1 MRASK
6 IVATLGAASILA
18 TGAFMPFADARVVS
32 GNDKN
37 IPANSVDTTKPI
49 FLVVKKN
56 EPNPNDD
63 IPAGA
68 KPPAIE
74 GSIFV
79 LSRVKGI
86 DVTTEEG
93 REGAKNLTME
103 DVRKRGLEDADR
115 ATTDA
120 KGRVQFSYLKPGL
133 YLLEEQ
139 APDDDHEY
147 HLSSPQLIIL
157 PLGDVSGEHFTYD
170 NIIVTKWDTDPGLS
184 PSPSPTPTPTPGS
197 STPATLTTPTS
208 PGTTARTTTPSGS
221 TVTTVTTP
229 VKTTL
234 TTTRPDGSTTVV
246 TTRTSS
252 VTTVTKPAD
261 NTRGGDLASTGAN
274 VLWAAGL
281 GGLLILIGFV
291 LARRSKNEEQTR

>member
-18 TGAFMPFADARVVS
+18 TGALMPLADARVVS

-37 IPANSVDTTKPI
+37 IPANSVDTTRAI
-49 FLVVKKN
+49 SLLVKKRAT
-56 EPNPNDD
+56 NPYDD
-63 IPAGA
+63 VPAGQ
-68 KPPAIE
+68 KRPAIE
-74 GSIFV
+74 GAIFV
-79 LSRVKGI
+79 LSRVNDI

-103 DVRKRGLEDADR
+103 KVREKWLGVVDKK
-115 ATTDA
+115 TTNA
-120 KGRVQFSYLKPGL
+120 SGAVQFTGLSAGL

-147 HLSSPQLIIL
+147 HVSSPQLIIL
-157 PLGDVSGEHFTYD
+157 PLGDVKGERFTYE
-170 NIIVTKWDTDPGLS
+170 NVVVTKWDDDGGLT
-184 PSPSPTPTPTPGS
+184 PTTTPTPTPGTT
-197 STPATLTTPTS
+197 TPATTETTTKTTPT
-208 PGTTARTTTPSGS
+208 TPPGS

-234 TTTRPDGSTTVV
+234 TTTRSDGSTTVV

-252 VTTVTKPAD
+252 VTTVTKPGD

-291 LARRSKNEEQTR
+291 LARRSKNES

>member
-103 DVRKRGLEDADR
+103 QVREKGLGVVDKK
-115 ATTDA
+115 TTNA
-120 KGRVQFSYLKPGL
+120 SGAVQFTGLSAGL

-147 HLSSPQLIIL
+147 HVSSPQLIIL
-157 PLGDVSGEHFTYD
+157 PLGDVKGERFTYE
-170 NIIVTKWDTDPGLS
+170 NVVVTKWDDDGGLT
-184 PSPSPTPTPTPGS
+184 PTTTPTPTPGTT
-197 STPATLTTPTS
+197 TPATTETTTKTTPTTP
-208 PGTTARTTTPSGS
+208 PGR

-234 TTTRPDGSTTVV
+234 TTTRPNGSTTVV
-246 TTRTSS
+246 TTRTNS

-291 LARRSKNEEQTR
+291 LARRSKNEKQTR

>member
-37 IPANSVDTTKPI
+37 IAADSVDTTRAI
-49 FLVVKKN
+49 SLLVKKTAT
-56 EPNPNDD
+56 NPYDD
-63 IPAGA
+63 LPAGQ
-68 KPPAIE
+68 KRPAIE
-74 GSIFV
+74 GATFV
-79 LSRVKGI
+79 LSRVNDI

-103 DVRKRGLEDADR
+103 KVREKGLGVVDKK
-115 ATTDA
+115 TTDA
-120 KGRVQFSYLKPGL
+120 RGAVQFTGLSAGL

-147 HLSSPQLIIL
+147 HVSSPQLIIL
-157 PLGDVSGEHFTYD
+157 PLGDVKGERFTYE
-170 NIIVTKWDTDPGLS
+170 NVVVTKWDDDGGLT
-184 PSPSPTPTPTPGS
+184 PTTTPTPTPGT
-197 STPATLTTPTS
+197 STPATTEPTTKTTPT
-208 PGTTARTTTPSGS
+208 TRKTTPPGS

-234 TTTRPDGSTTVV
+234 TTTRSDGSTTVV
-246 TTRTSS
+246 TTRTNS
-252 VTTVTKPAD
+252 VTTVTKPGD

>member
-6 IVATLGAASILA
+6 TVATLGAASILA
-18 TGAFMPFADARVVS
+18 IGAFMPFADARVVS

-157 PLGDVSGEHFTYD
+157 PLGDVSGERFTYD
-170 NIIVTKWDTDPGLS
+170 NVIVTKWDTDPGL
-184 PSPSPTPTPTPGS
+184 SPSPTPTPTPGS
-197 STPATLTTPTS
+197 STPATPTTPNTS
-208 PGTTARTTTPSGS
+208 GTTPRTTKPSGS

-291 LARRSKNEEQTR
+291 LARRSKNES

>member
-6 IVATLGAASILA
+6 TVATLGAASILA
-18 TGAFMPFADARVVS
+18 IGAFMPFADARVVS

-157 PLGDVSGEHFTYD
+157 PLGDVSGERFTYD
-170 NIIVTKWDTDPGLS
+170 NVIVTKWDTDPGL
-184 PSPSPTPTPTPGS
+184 SPSPTPTPTPGS
-197 STPATLTTPTS
+197 STPATPTTPNTS
-208 PGTTARTTTPSGS
+208 GTTPRTTKPSCS

-291 LARRSKNEEQTR
+291 LARRSKNES

>member
-1 MRASK
+1 M
-6 IVATLGAASILA
+6 
-18 TGAFMPFADARVVS
+18 
-32 GNDKN
+32 
-37 IPANSVDTTKPI
+37 
-49 FLVVKKN
+49 
-56 EPNPNDD
+56 
-63 IPAGA
+63 
-68 KPPAIE
+68 
-74 GSIFV
+74 
-79 LSRVKGI
+79 
-86 DVTTEEG
+86 TTEEG

-157 PLGDVSGEHFTYD
+157 PLGDVSGERFTYD
-170 NIIVTKWDTDPGLS
+170 NVIVTKWDTDPGL
-184 PSPSPTPTPTPGS
+184 SPSPTPTPTPGS
-197 STPATLTTPTS
+197 STPATPTTPNTS
-208 PGTTARTTTPSGS
+208 GTTPRTTKPSGS

-291 LARRSKNEEQTR
+291 LARRSKNES

>member
-1 MRASK
+1 MRTSK

-18 TGAFMPFADARVVS
+18 TGAFMPVADARVVS

-37 IPANSVDTTKPI
+37 IAADSVDTTRAI
-49 FLVVKKN
+49 SLLVRKRAT
-56 EPNPNDD
+56 NPYDD
-63 IPAGA
+63 VPAGQ
-68 KPPAIE
+68 KRPAIE
-74 GSIFV
+74 GAIFV
-79 LSRVKGI
+79 LSRVNDI

-103 DVRKRGLEDADR
+103 KVREKGLGVADKK
-115 ATTDA
+115 TTNA
-120 KGRVQFSYLKPGL
+120 SGTVQFTGLSAGL

-147 HLSSPQLIIL
+147 HVSSPQLIIL
-157 PLGDVSGEHFTYD
+157 PLGDVKGERFTYE
-170 NIIVTKWDTDPGLS
+170 NVVVTKWDDDGGLT
-184 PSPSPTPTPTPGS
+184 PTTTPTPTSGT
-197 STPATLTTPTS
+197 STPATTEPTTETTPTTP
-208 PGTTARTTTPSGS
+208 PGR

-234 TTTRPDGSTTVV
+234 TTTRSDGSTTVV
-246 TTRTSS
+246 TTRTNS
-252 VTTVTKPAD
+252 VTTVTKPGER
-261 NTRGGDLASTGAN
+261 TRGGDLASTGAN

>member
-37 IPANSVDTTKPI
+37 IPANSVDTTRAI
-49 FLVVKKN
+49 SLLVKKTAT
-56 EPNPNDD
+56 NPYDD
-63 IPAGA
+63 VPAGQ
-68 KPPAIE
+68 KRPAIE
-74 GSIFV
+74 GATFV
-79 LSRVKGI
+79 LSRVNDI

-103 DVRKRGLEDADR
+103 EVREKGLGVVDKK
-115 ATTDA
+115 TTDA
-120 KGRVQFSYLKPGL
+120 RGAVQFNGLSAGL

-139 APDDDHEY
+139 APDDDREY
-147 HLSSPQLIIL
+147 HVSSPQLIIL
-157 PLGDVSGEHFTYD
+157 PLGDVKGERFTYE
-170 NIIVTKWDTDPGLS
+170 NVVVTKWDDDGGLT
-184 PSPSPTPTPTPGS
+184 PTTTPTPTPGTT
-197 STPATLTTPTS
+197 TPATTETTTKTTPTTP
-208 PGTTARTTTPSGS
+208 PGR

-234 TTTRPDGSTTVV
+234 TTTRPNGSTTVV
-246 TTRTSS
+246 TTRTNS

-291 LARRSKNEEQTR
+291 LARRSKNEKQTR

>member
-147 HLSSPQLIIL
+147 HVSSPQLIIL
-157 PLGDVSGEHFTYD
+157 PLGDVKGERFTYE
-170 NIIVTKWDTDPGLS
+170 NVVVTKWDDDAGLT
-184 PSPSPTPTPTPGS
+184 PTTTPTPTPGT
-197 STPATLTTPTS
+197 STPATTETTTKTTPT
-208 PGTTARTTTPSGS
+208 TPPGS

-234 TTTRPDGSTTVV
+234 TTTRSDGSTTVV

-252 VTTVTKPAD
+252 VTTVTKPGD

>member
-6 IVATLGAASILA
+6 TVATLGAASILA
-18 TGAFMPFADARVVS
+18 TGAFMPLADARVVS

-157 PLGDVSGEHFTYD
+157 PLGDVKGERFTYE
-170 NIIVTKWDTDPGLS
+170 NVVVTKWDDDGGLT
-184 PSPSPTPTPTPGS
+184 PTTTPTPTPGTT
-197 STPATLTTPTS
+197 TPATTETTTKTTPTTP
-208 PGTTARTTTPSGS
+208 PGR

-234 TTTRPDGSTTVV
+234 TTTRPNGSTTVV
-246 TTRTSS
+246 TTRTNS

-291 LARRSKNEEQTR
+291 LARRSKNES

>member
-1 MRASK
+1 MRTSK

-18 TGAFMPFADARVVS
+18 TGAFMPVADARVVS

-37 IPANSVDTTKPI
+37 IAANSVDTTRAI
-49 FLVVKKN
+49 SLLVKKRAT
-56 EPNPNDD
+56 NPYDD
-63 IPAGA
+63 VPAGE
-68 KPPAIE
+68 KRPAIE
-74 GSIFV
+74 GAIFV
-79 LSRVKGI
+79 LSRVNDI

-93 REGAKNLTME
+93 REGAKKLTME
-103 DVRKRGLEDADR
+103 KVREKGLGVVDKK
-115 ATTDA
+115 TTNA
-120 KGRVQFSYLKPGL
+120 SGAVQFTGLSAGL

-139 APDDDHEY
+139 APDDDYEY
-147 HLSSPQLIIL
+147 HISSPQLIIL
-157 PLGDVSGEHFTYD
+157 PLGDVKGERFTYE
-170 NIIVTKWDTDPGLS
+170 NVVVTKWDDDGGLT
-184 PSPSPTPTPTPGS
+184 PTTTPTPTPGTT
-197 STPATLTTPTS
+197 TPATTEPTTKTTPT
-208 PGTTARTTTPSGS
+208 TPPGS

-234 TTTRPDGSTTVV
+234 TTTRSDGSTTVV

-252 VTTVTKPAD
+252 VTTVTKPGER
-261 NTRGGDLASTGAN
+261 TRGGDLASTGAN

>member
-74 GSIFV
+74 GAIFV
-79 LSRVKGI
+79 LSRVNDI

-93 REGAKNLTME
+93 REDAKKLTME
-103 DVRKRGLEDADR
+103 KVREKGLGVVDKK
-115 ATTDA
+115 TTNA
-120 KGRVQFSYLKPGL
+120 SGAVQFTGLSAGL

-139 APDDDHEY
+139 APDDDYEY
-147 HLSSPQLIIL
+147 HVSSPQLIIL
-157 PLGDVSGEHFTYD
+157 PLGDVKGERFTYE
-170 NIIVTKWDTDPGLS
+170 NVVVTKWDDDGGLT
-184 PSPSPTPTPTPGS
+184 PTTTPTPTPGTT
-197 STPATLTTPTS
+197 TPATTEPTTKTTPT
-208 PGTTARTTTPSGS
+208 TPPGS

-234 TTTRPDGSTTVV
+234 TTTRSDGSTTVV
-246 TTRTSS
+246 TTRTNS

-261 NTRGGDLASTGAN
+261 NTRGGGLASTGAN

-281 GGLLILIGFV
+281 GGLLILVGFV

>member
-1 MRASK
+1 MRTSK

-18 TGAFMPFADARVVS
+18 TGAFMPVADARVVS

-37 IPANSVDTTKPI
+37 IAADSVDTTRAI
-49 FLVVKKN
+49 SLLVRKRAT
-56 EPNPNDD
+56 NPYDD
-63 IPAGA
+63 VPAGQ
-68 KPPAIE
+68 KRPAIE
-74 GSIFV
+74 GAIFV
-79 LSRVKGI
+79 LSRVNDI

-103 DVRKRGLEDADR
+103 KVREKGLGVVDKK
-115 ATTDA
+115 TTNA
-120 KGRVQFSYLKPGL
+120 SGTVQFTGLSAGL

-147 HLSSPQLIIL
+147 HVSSPQLIIL
-157 PLGDVSGEHFTYD
+157 PLGDVKGERFTYE
-170 NIIVTKWDTDPGLS
+170 NVVVTKWDDDGGLT
-184 PSPSPTPTPTPGS
+184 PTTTPTPTPGT
-197 STPATLTTPTS
+197 STPATTEPTTETTSTTP
-208 PGTTARTTTPSGS
+208 PGR

-234 TTTRPDGSTTVV
+234 TTTRSDGSTTVV
-246 TTRTSS
+246 TTRTNS
-252 VTTVTKPAD
+252 VTTVTKPGER
-261 NTRGGDLASTGAN
+261 TRGGDLASTGAN
-274 VLWAAGL
+274 VPWAAGL

>member
-18 TGAFMPFADARVVS
+18 TGAFMPAADARVVS

-37 IPANSVDTTKPI
+37 IAADSVDTNRAI
-49 FLVVKKN
+49 SLLVKKTAT
-56 EPNPNDD
+56 NPYDD
-63 IPAGA
+63 VPAGA

-74 GSIFV
+74 GATFV
-79 LSRVKGI
+79 LSRVNDI

-103 DVRKRGLEDADR
+103 KARERGLGVVDKK
-115 ATTDA
+115 TTDA
-120 KGRVQFSYLKPGL
+120 SGAVQFTGLRAGL

-139 APDDDHEY
+139 APDDDREY
-147 HLSSPQLIIL
+147 HVSSPQLIIL
-157 PLGDVSGEHFTYD
+157 PLGDVKGERFTYE
-170 NIIVTKWDTDPGLS
+170 NVVVTKWDDDGGLT
-184 PSPSPTPTPTPGS
+184 PTTTPTPTPGT
-197 STPATLTTPTS
+197 STPATTEPTTKTTPT
-208 PGTTARTTTPSGS
+208 TRKTTPPGS

-291 LARRSKNEEQTR
+291 LARRSKNES

>member
-6 IVATLGAASILA
+6 IVAILGAASILA
-18 TGAFMPFADARVVS
+18 TGALMPLADARVVS

-170 NIIVTKWDTDPGLS
+170 NVIVTKWDTDPGLS
-184 PSPSPTPTPTPGS
+184 PSPSPTPNATAPNCAAKPCTPTAKTSPS
-197 STPATLTTPTS
+197 SPATNS
-208 PGTTARTTTPSGS
+208 PA
-221 TVTTVTTP
+221 
-229 VKTTL
+229 
-234 TTTRPDGSTTVV
+234 
-246 TTRTSS
+246 
-252 VTTVTKPAD
+252 
-261 NTRGGDLASTGAN
+261 
-274 VLWAAGL
+274 
-281 GGLLILIGFV
+281 
-291 LARRSKNEEQTR
+291 

>member
-6 IVATLGAASILA
+6 TVATLGAASILA
-18 TGAFMPFADARVVS
+18 IGAFMPFADARVVS

-147 HLSSPQLIIL
+147 HVSSPQLIIL
-157 PLGDVSGEHFTYD
+157 PLGDVKGERFTYE
-170 NIIVTKWDTDPGLS
+170 NVVVTKWDDDGGLT
-184 PSPSPTPTPTPGS
+184 PTTTPTPTPGT
-197 STPATLTTPTS
+197 STPATTEPTTKTTPT
-208 PGTTARTTTPSGS
+208 TRKTTPPGS

-234 TTTRPDGSTTVV
+234 TTTRSDGSTTVV
-246 TTRTSS
+246 TTRTNS
-252 VTTVTKPAD
+252 VTTVTKPGD

>member
-6 IVATLGAASILA
+6 IVAALGAASILA
-18 TGAFMPFADARVVS
+18 TGAFMPLADARVVS

-157 PLGDVSGEHFTYD
+157 PLGDVSGERFTYD
-170 NIIVTKWDTDPGLS
+170 NVIVTKWDTDPGL
-184 PSPSPTPTPTPGS
+184 SPSPTPTPTPGS
-197 STPATLTTPTS
+197 STPATPTTPTS
-208 PGTTARTTTPSGS
+208 PGTTTRTTTPTGS

-291 LARRSKNEEQTR
+291 LARRSKNES

>member
-6 IVATLGAASILA
+6 TVATLGAASILA
-18 TGAFMPFADARVVS
+18 TGAFMPVADARVVS
-32 GNDKN
+32 GNDNN
-37 IPANSVDTTKPI
+37 IAADSVDTTRAI
-49 FLVVKKN
+49 SLLVRKRAT
-56 EPNPNDD
+56 NPYDD
-63 IPAGA
+63 VPAGQ
-68 KPPAIE
+68 KRPAIE
-74 GSIFV
+74 GAIFV
-79 LSRVKGI
+79 LSRVNDI

-103 DVRKRGLEDADR
+103 KVREKGLGVVDKK
-115 ATTDA
+115 TTNA
-120 KGRVQFSYLKPGL
+120 SGTVQFTGLSAGL

-147 HLSSPQLIIL
+147 HVSSPQLIIL
-157 PLGDVSGEHFTYD
+157 PLGDVKGERFTYE
-170 NIIVTKWDTDPGLS
+170 NVVVTKWDDDGGLT
-184 PSPSPTPTPTPGS
+184 PTTTPTPTPGT
-197 STPATLTTPTS
+197 STPATTEPTTETTSTTP
-208 PGTTARTTTPSGS
+208 PGR

-234 TTTRPDGSTTVV
+234 TTTRSDGSTTVV
-246 TTRTSS
+246 TTRTNS
-252 VTTVTKPAD
+252 VTTVTKPGER
-261 NTRGGDLASTGAN
+261 TRGGDLASTGAN

>member
-1 MRASK
+1 MRTSK

-18 TGAFMPFADARVVS
+18 TGAFMPVADARVVS
-32 GNDKN
+32 GNDKS
-37 IPANSVDTTKPI
+37 IAADSVDTTRAI
-49 FLVVKKN
+49 SLLVKKRAT
-56 EPNPNDD
+56 NPYDD
-63 IPAGA
+63 VPAGQ
-68 KPPAIE
+68 KRPAIE
-74 GSIFV
+74 GAIFV
-79 LSRVKGI
+79 LSRVNDI

-103 DVRKRGLEDADR
+103 EVREKGLGVVDKK
-115 ATTDA
+115 TTNA
-120 KGRVQFSYLKPGL
+120 SGAVQFTGLSAGL

-147 HLSSPQLIIL
+147 HVSSPQLIIL
-157 PLGDVSGEHFTYD
+157 PLGDVKGERFTYE
-170 NIIVTKWDTDPGLS
+170 NVVVTKWDDDGGLT
-184 PSPSPTPTPTPGS
+184 PTTPPTPTPGTT
-197 STPATLTTPTS
+197 TPATTEPTTKTTPTTP
-208 PGTTARTTTPSGS
+208 PGN

-234 TTTRPDGSTTVV
+234 TTTRSDGSTTVV

-252 VTTVTKPAD
+252 VTTVTKPGER
-261 NTRGGDLASTGAN
+261 TRGGDLASTGAN

>member
-37 IPANSVDTTKPI
+37 IPANSVDTTRAI
-49 FLVVKKN
+49 SLLVKKRAT
-56 EPNPNDD
+56 NPYDD
-63 IPAGA
+63 VPAGQ
-68 KPPAIE
+68 KRPAIE
-74 GSIFV
+74 GAIFV
-79 LSRVKGI
+79 LSRVNDI

-103 DVRKRGLEDADR
+103 QVREKGLGVVDKK
-115 ATTDA
+115 TTNA
-120 KGRVQFSYLKPGL
+120 SGAVQFTGLSAGL

-147 HLSSPQLIIL
+147 HVSSPQLIIL
-157 PLGDVSGEHFTYD
+157 PLGDVKGERFTYE
-170 NIIVTKWDTDPGLS
+170 NVVVTKWDDDGGLT
-184 PSPSPTPTPTPGS
+184 PTTTPTPTPGT
-197 STPATLTTPTS
+197 STPATTEPTTKTTPT
-208 PGTTARTTTPSGS
+208 TPPGS

-234 TTTRPDGSTTVV
+234 TTTRSDGSTTVV

-252 VTTVTKPAD
+252 VTTVTKPGER
-261 NTRGGDLASTGAN
+261 TRGGDLASTGAN